1 MPLSFLDFD
10 HLEQAS
16 TRRILC
22 VGDCMLDKFVYGSVG
37 RISPEAPIPVF
48 QETRESLMLG
58 GAANVAANISAY
70 GGNVDF
76 VGIIGNDEEGDIV
89 LKLLQDQPS
98 ITPYLVREESR
109 LTTTKTRYVN
119 NSQHLLRVDK
129 EVCAEPMQETQNAL
143 KLTFNNL
150 ISQCDIVLLSDYKKG
165 LFSASLTQQ
174 FIQTARAHQKTVI
187 IDPKGTDYQKYAGA
201 SILTPNRSE
210 LKAATGLPVTTDAE
224 VEVAARHLIHVY
236 GIETILVTRSEEGM
250 SLITATQACHIATQ
264 AHEVY
269 DVSGAGDTAIA
280 TLALALACGIEISHA
295 CEIANAAAGIAVS
308 KSGTVVIYLD
318 ELKRVLLRKYRSHY
332 PEKLST
338 LMGAQR
344 LVLSWK
350 AAGKKIGFTNGCF
363 DLVHPGHVTLLKKAK
378 QLCDI
383 LIVGLNSDNSVK
395 QLKGEQRPLQ
405 HEEARATIL
414 SAIADTDLIVIFDEL
429 TPLNLIQTLQPDVLI
444 KGSDYT
450 IDQVVGADVVQA
462 GGGRVVL
469 VDLVPTFSTT
479 SIVKKLVA

>member
-16 TRRILC
+16 KKRILC
-22 VGDCMLDKFVYGSVG
+22 VGDCMLDKFVYGHVG

-48 QETRESLMLG
+48 QESRETKMLG

-76 VGIIGNDEEGDIV
+76 ISIIGDDEEGEII
-89 LKLLQDQPS
+89 LKLLGYQSS
-98 ITPYLVREESR
+98 ITSHLIREQLR
-109 LTTTKTRYVN
+109 PTTTKTRYVSH
-119 NSQHLLRVDK
+119 SQHLLRVDK
-129 EVCAEPMQETQNAL
+129 ETCVEPLRETQSAL
-143 KLTFNNL
+143 QLAFNEL
-150 ISQCDIVLLSDYKKG
+150 IKQSDIVLLSDYKKG

-174 FIQTARAHQKTVI
+174 LIQTARSYNKTVI
-187 IDPKGTDYQKYAGA
+187 IDPKGTDYQKYVGA

-224 VEVAARHLIHVY
+224 VEAAARHLIQAY

-250 SLITATQACHIATQ
+250 SLITATQVCHIETQ
-264 AHEVY
+264 AQEVY

-280 TLALALACGIEISHA
+280 TLALALACGIETSHA

-308 KSGTVVIYLD
+308 KSGTVVVYLD
-318 ELKRVLLRKYRSHY
+318 ELKRVLLRKYCSHY
-332 PEKLST
+332 PEKLTT
-338 LMGAQR
+338 LMSAQK

-363 DLVHPGHVTLLKKAK
+363 DLLHPGHVTLLKKAK

-405 HEEARATIL
+405 QEEARAAVL
-414 SAIADTDLIVIFDEL
+414 SAIGDTDLIVIFDEL

-450 IDQVVGADVVQA
+450 IDQVVGADMVQA
-462 GGGRVVL
+462 KGGRVVL
-469 VDLVPTFSTT
+469 VDLVPNFSTT
-479 SIVKKLVA
+479 RIVKKLSA